1 MILAGVLKFLGDLLS
16 SRFFWIGGGL
26 IAAWLYVGHL
36 QSAAQ
41 TAEAEKVKA
50 EAKVAATTADL
61 LASQKNALR
70 MAAEKDD
77 LIATLARSAESER
90 ERAEEL
96 QQIMTG
102 IADAKDSN
110 VCVGSPAIDS
120 VLRSLRRGQ
129 APAGGR

>member
-1 MILAGVLKFLGDLLS
+1 MIAAAGLRLAGEILS
-16 SRFFWIGGGL
+16 SRAVWIGGAL
-26 IAAWLYVGHL
+26 VAAWLYIGHL
-36 QSAAQ
+36 QSAAESARLSQ
-41 TAEAEKVKA
+41 AEAERRA
-50 EAKVAATTADL
+50 SDITADL

-77 LIATLARSAESER
+77 IIASLTRVAEGER

-110 VCVGSPAIDS
+110 ACVGSDPMRALLD
-120 VLRSLRRGQ
+120 SLRRGQ